1 MIAPVYVKPFVKRRQ
16 KSDARDAAAIVEAAQ
31 RPTMR
36 FVAVK
41 TQQARAHSML
51 YRTGALLVQQ
61 RTQTVNAL
69 RGHLAQFGL
78 VAARGVANV
87 EHLWQAFGECAETLP
102 ERVVPT
108 AGLLFARV
116 VELTAQLGEL
126 DKQMHS
132 LVREQDDLR
141 RLMTIPGVGEVSA
154 MAVHAFAPPMESF
167 ARGRDFAA
175 WIGLTPREVTT
186 GGRQQLGR
194 MTKMGQRDLR
204 RLLVLGAMAVI
215 RHARRRKESTDPWL
229 CRMLAEK
236 PAKLVALV
244 NKMARTLWA
253 LMVKKESDRAPRVM
267 GAVAG

>member
-1 MIAPVYVKPFVKRRQ
+1 M
-16 KSDARDAAAIVEAAQ
+16 
-31 RPTMR
+31 
-36 FVAVK
+36 
-41 TQQARAHSML
+41 
-51 YRTGALLVQQ
+51 
-61 RTQTVNAL
+61 
-69 RGHLAQFGL
+69 
-78 VAARGVANV
+78 
-87 EHLWQAFGECAETLP
+87 
-102 ERVVPT
+102 
-108 AGLLFARV
+108 
-116 VELTAQLGEL
+116 ELTAQLGEL
-126 DKQMHS
+126 DKQMQS

-236 PAKLVALV
+236 PAKLVAVALA